1 MGSRHFLTLELNYGH
16 HKELSSGETQ
26 LCIDI
31 MACRVVEE
39 TKKELT
45 LAFPTF
51 QYTQHLAQQ

>member
-1 MGSRHFLTLELNYGH
+1 MTLELNYGH
-16 HKELSSGETQ
+16 HKELSGGETQ
-26 LCIDI
+26 LCIGI

-45 LAFPTF
+45 LALPTF